1 MKNKRCRGG
10 KVFLVLIIFLLTIT
24 DNTGAV
30 VSQVA
35 VTVTN
40 IRTGQKRN
48 VVTDSRGQYSAL
60 SLEVGDILTGP
71 PLTEFDISL
80 FKTTAITESLKAQ
93 FRAEAFNVD
102 MAVAMLCRFSR
113 PDPITNLY
121 THLRRRPTRNYSF
134 VCAFV

>member
-1 MKNKRCRGG
+1 MP
-10 KVFLVLIIFLLTIT
+10 
-24 DNTGAV
+24 
-30 VSQVA
+30 QVA

-71 PLTEFDISL
+71 PLTEFDMSL

-93 FRAEAFNVD
+93 FCAEAFNVD

-113 PDPITNLY
+113 PDPITTSTLI
-121 THLRRRPTRNYSF
+121 
-134 VCAFV
+134 